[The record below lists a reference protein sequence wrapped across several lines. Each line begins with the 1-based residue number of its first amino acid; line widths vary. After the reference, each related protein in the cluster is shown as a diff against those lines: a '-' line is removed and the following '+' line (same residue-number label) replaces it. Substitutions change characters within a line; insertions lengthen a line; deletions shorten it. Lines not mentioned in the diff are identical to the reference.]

1 MAKGL
6 NLNKGK
12 NLKLIMNI
20 SGFQKFSLIDYPGKI
35 SAVIFTQGC
44 NFRCPYCHN
53 PELWKFK
60 KGLINEKEVLGFL
73 ETRKNQLE
81 AVVITG
87 GEPTLQIDLVDFL
100 KKIKKIGFLIKLDTN
115 GSNFIK
121 LKEILDLGLVD
132 YVAMDIKGP
141 IEKYDDIC
149 GVKVNKNNIL
159 KSIALIKER
168 IFNYEFRT
176 TTTKEQLNNV
186 DFEQIKKLIVGSK
199 RYILQKYIYR
209 KNKLTNDIF
218 TSFTDEEINKIRIKL
233 EDSLQEVMIR

>member
-1 MAKGL
+1 
-6 NLNKGK
+6 
-12 NLKLIMNI
+12 MNI